1 MNFCLTILILLPDK
15 SLMFLIYVECKK
27 TQRLVDI
34 SKTSGANFFSKV
46 AKLPGTP
53 TILGTIQQRRTRTN
67 KMTYAVKISE
77 TLNSKGTYLWLH
89 AEIEVNSPSENKYVL
104 RKHLFGW
111 NRFKRHLL
119 SLIYVNNF
127 SSLKIF
133 STCK

>member
-77 TLNSKGTYLWLH
+77 TLNSKGTY
-89 AEIEVNSPSENKYVL
+89 V
-104 RKHLFGW
+104 
-111 NRFKRHLL
+111 
-119 SLIYVNNF
+119 
-127 SSLKIF
+127 
-133 STCK
+133 